1 MPIQILPLQQ
11 KDIPGVVE
19 CIQEGFADDPYH
31 LWVFDGSK
39 EVADH
44 QDDGVDGDGRVIG
57 VSCWLAP
64 QPAAPK
70 NQSTAQSWYAWYQL
84 QLLSVRQLLT
94 NIRFLGRGGLITK
107 RYWIW
112 KEQQTA
118 AQREIWT
125 DTEKGYYFCNMV
137 TVRPEAQG
145 RGIGR
150 RLFEVVMD
158 KADREGVKCYLE
170 SSKGEPNVRI
180 YEKMGFGLVKEIDC
194 VDGGDVC
201 RGGNDT
207 FLKFPD
213 QLTALVRHA
222 LPNISVQY
230 VTYPKFETRGDLK
243 DCVGRFREWLQNK
256 VIDIEVSNS
265 TPSPT
270 IDPSVH
276 VILIGHSMGGI
287 VGAETLLLLASE
299 QPIPPLTASQ
309 MRDSSE
315 SIPFFMF
322 PHIQGLMAFDTPFLG
337 IAPGVVSHGAQEH
350 YRTASTA
357 YNTFNEVA
365 GIFGYGGNKA
375 ASTAGTATTA
385 ATTTTGTTAAGSAA
399 AKSAVLPLPPAT
411 TDAAADAAA
420 TPSWSRWGKMAMF
433 AGAAGAVAAGG
444 AAALYSQRERFNEG
458 WRWVTSHLE
467 FVGCLAR
474 PGDLRNRVASL
485 AEIQRE
491 RGIKAINFY
500 TCLGQGAAPR
510 AVDPSAASNNAAR
523 SQSSSLFLR
532 IPRAKDRTFCH
543 LPEDFDASDHLL
555 AGDGTPDHPGLKWVL
570 ALNDKVGD
578 ETTAHI
584 SMFGP
589 KENPKYYM
597 LAHEAADTIV
607 RWIDQ
612 GWYASSTSEQPEEE
626 GVREPDEGDGGGGK
640 GKDDKDDFIV
650 I

>member
-1 MPIQILPLQQ
+1 M
-11 KDIPGVVE
+11 
-19 CIQEGFADDPYH
+19 
-31 LWVFDGSK
+31 
-39 EVADH
+39 VAPP
-44 QDDGVDGDGRVIG
+44 
-57 VSCWLAP
+57 SF
-64 QPAAPK
+64 
-70 NQSTAQSWYAWYQL
+70 
-84 QLLSVRQLLT
+84 LLT
-94 NIRFLGRGGLITK
+94 LHYIMIH
-107 RYWIW
+107 
-112 KEQQTA
+112 
-118 AQREIWT
+118 
-125 DTEKGYYFCNMV
+125 C
-137 TVRPEAQG
+137 
-145 RGIGR
+145 
-150 RLFEVVMD
+150 
-158 KADREGVKCYLE
+158 ADRNVVK
-170 SSKGEPNVRI
+170 R
-180 YEKMGFGLVKEIDC
+180 
-194 VDGGDVC
+194 
-201 RGGNDT
+201 
-207 FLKFPD
+207 
-213 QLTALVRHA
+213 
-222 LPNISVQY
+222 
-230 VTYPKFETRGDLK
+230 
-243 DCVGRFREWLQNK
+243 LQNK

-276 VILIGHSMGGI
+276 VMLIGHSMGGI

-299 QPIPPLTASQ
+299 QPIPSLTASQ
-309 MRDSSE
+309 MRDSA
-315 SIPFFMF
+315 PFFMF
-322 PHIQGLMAFDTPFLG
+322 PHVQGLMAFDTPFLG

-375 ASTAGTATTA
+375 GTAGTATTA
-385 ATTTTGTTAAGSAA
+385 ATTATTTAGSPGV
-399 AKSAVLPLPPAT
+399 KSGILPLPPAT

-474 PGDLRNRVASL
+474 PADLRNRVASL

-510 AVDPSAASNNAAR
+510 VVDPNTTSNSNGAR

-543 LPEDFDASDHLL
+543 LPEDFDAADHLL
-555 AGDGTPDHPGLKWVL
+555 SGDGTPDHPGLKWVL

-578 ETTAHI
+578 ETTAHV

-607 RWIDQ
+607 RWVDR
-612 GWYASSTSEQPEEE
+612 GWYAGASSSNGRGEE
-626 GVREPDEGDGGGGK
+626 GGTDEGEGDGDGRGK
-640 GKDDKDDFIV
+640 GRDDKDDFIV
-650 I
+650 V

>member
-1 MPIQILPLQQ
+1 MPIQILPLKQ

-44 QDDGVDGDGRVIG
+44 QDDGGDGDGRVIG

-64 QPAAPK
+64 QPAAQK
-70 NQSTAQSWYAWYQL
+70 NQTTAQSWYAWYQL
-84 QLLSVRQLLT
+84 QLLSFRQLLT

-118 AQREIWT
+118 AQQEIWT

-299 QPIPPLTASQ
+299 QPIPSLTASQ

-350 YRTASTA
+350 YRAASTA
-357 YNTFNEVA
+357 YTTFNEVA

-375 ASTAGTATTA
+375 ATTAGTATTA
-385 ATTTTGTTAAGSAA
+385 TTTTTTTGTTAAG
-399 AKSAVLPLPPAT
+399 SAVLPLPPAT

-510 AVDPSAASNNAAR
+510 PADSSAANK
-523 SQSSSLFLR
+523 SQSSSSLFLR

-612 GWYASSTSEQPEEE
+612 GWYASSTSDQPEEE
-626 GVREPDEGDGGGGK
+626 GVREPDEGEGKGK
-640 GKDDKDDFIV
+640 GKDDRDDFIV
-650 I
+650 V

>member
-1 MPIQILPLQQ
+1 M
-11 KDIPGVVE
+11 
-19 CIQEGFADDPYH
+19 
-31 LWVFDGSK
+31 
-39 EVADH
+39 
-44 QDDGVDGDGRVIG
+44 
-57 VSCWLAP
+57 
-64 QPAAPK
+64 
-70 NQSTAQSWYAWYQL
+70 
-84 QLLSVRQLLT
+84 
-94 NIRFLGRGGLITK
+94 
-107 RYWIW
+107 
-112 KEQQTA
+112 
-118 AQREIWT
+118 
-125 DTEKGYYFCNMV
+125 
-137 TVRPEAQG
+137 
-145 RGIGR
+145 
-150 RLFEVVMD
+150 
-158 KADREGVKCYLE
+158 
-170 SSKGEPNVRI
+170 
-180 YEKMGFGLVKEIDC
+180 
-194 VDGGDVC
+194 
-201 RGGNDT
+201 
-207 FLKFPD
+207 
-213 QLTALVRHA
+213 
-222 LPNISVQY
+222 QY
-230 VTYPKFETRGDLK
+230 VTYPKFETKGDLK
-243 DCVGRFREWLQNK
+243 ECVGRFREWYIIPLYLLSIKCADKNDGGRLQNK

-299 QPIPPLTASQ
+299 QPIPSLSASQ
-309 MRDSSE
+309 MRDSA
-315 SIPFFMF
+315 PFFMF
-322 PHIQGLMAFDTPFLG
+322 PHVQGLMAFDTPFLG

-350 YRTASTA
+350 YRTATTA

-365 GIFGYGGNKA
+365 GIFGYGGAGTKA
-375 ASTAGTATTA
+375 GTAGTERTA
-385 ATTTTGTTAAGSAA
+385 MAATTAAGSAA
-399 AKSAVLPLPPAT
+399 SRSGTLPLPPPT

-474 PGDLRNRVASL
+474 PGDLRKRVASL
-485 AEIQRE
+485 ASIQQE

-510 AVDPSAASNNAAR
+510 AVDPNTTNNNNAR

-543 LPEDFDASDHLL
+543 LPEDFDANDFLL
-555 AGDGTPDHPGLKWVL
+555 AGDGTPDHPGLRWVL
-570 ALNDKVGD
+570 ALNDKVAD

-589 KENPKYYM
+589 RENPKYYM

-612 GWYASSTSEQPEEE
+612 GWYASATTDEPDREGVMKEAEE
-626 GVREPDEGDGGGGK
+626 GKGQGRGK

-650 I
+650 V